1 MSKDLLRENHV
12 KCITINSQ
20 RPDGISKYQELC
32 FDEAGRQ
39 VQVLTF
45 LGSPVQ
51 TDTEQ
56 YVYDASGK
64 ELTYSSVRSVAY
76 DFPEGRDPLMK
87 KVRVSYTSQ
96 YVKDKL
102 VKYTGNEGAY
112 EMSGSHFTEL
122 RYDSLGQLIEQVY
135 HDTVNHEASRAVFVN
150 DKHGREI
157 LSLYYDE
164 LGQITSFE
172 VKRYDENGRVT
183 DSELRNTGRYSDHNT
198 ITRYFYDPAGKLIRE
213 ERVDDGKPDSI
224 MYEYRYDHSGLLTQ
238 LVSNIMNQSFEY
250 TYY

>member
-1 MSKDLLRENHV
+1 MSKELLREKHV
-12 KCITINSQ
+12 KCITVNSE
-20 RPDGISKYQELC
+20 RPSGISKYQELC

-45 LGSPVQ
+45 LGSPFQ

-56 YVYDASGK
+56 YVYDAIGR
-64 ELTYSSVRSVAY
+64 ELNYSSVLSVAY

-87 KVRVSYTSQ
+87 KVTVSYTSQ
-96 YVKDKL
+96 YVQEKF
-102 VKYTGNEGAY
+102 VKRVGNAGAY
-112 EMSGSHFTEL
+112 DMSGTHFTEF
-122 RYDSLGQLIEQVY
+122 RYDTLGRLIECLY
-135 HDTVNHEASRAVFVN
+135 HDTVDHETRRTVLVN
-150 DKHGREI
+150 DKDGREI

-164 LGQITSFE
+164 HDQISSFE

-183 DSELRNTGRYSDHNT
+183 DSELRNTGRYSDHYT

-213 ERVDDGKPDSI
+213 ERVDDGKPDGI
-224 MYEYRYDHSGLLTQ
+224 VYEYRYDHAGLLTQ
-238 LVSNIMNQSFEY
+238 LVSNVMNQSFEY